1 MLEAAVLVSMASL
14 VIASMNLSL
23 SIVLEKKNTDKW
35 AQWNIVLSATLLAL
49 AVFYTLKLVAGN
61 YLFQG
66 VPQLVLNYV
75 FDALYIVDSSFLVVF
90 ICRFSSWLIAR
101 PMSKAGIVIT
111 FIIGLGYL
119 ASAVLTTVLY
129 VPVLE
134 ALQPVIAA
142 INVIYCLAMM
152 LSNRNSIENKLV
164 KSAAWTFSIISFSTL
179 PLLALSSIFRQWRSL
194 AFSIIILAYFIMH
207 LVFMFLAIEKAEED
221 SKKTKRAGEPR
232 LEDYAEFKITER
244 EFEVIK
250 LIKKGMTNKEIGFE
264 LKISVNT
271 VNNHIANIF
280 QKTGVKSRIDLL
292 NVLQEATW

>member
-14 VIASMNLSL
+14 VIVSMNLSL
-23 SIVLEKKNTDKW
+23 SIVLAKKNSDKW
-35 AQWNIVLSATLLAL
+35 AQWNIVLASTLLGL

-75 FDALYIVDSSFLVVF
+75 FEAFYIIDSSFLVVF
-90 ICRFSSWLIAR
+90 ICRFASWLIAR
-101 PMSKAGIVIT
+101 PMSRAGIVIT
-111 FIIGLGYL
+111 FIIGLCYC
-119 ASAVLTTVLY
+119 ASAVLTTILDI
-129 VPVLE
+129 PVLE
-134 ALQPVIAA
+134 ALQPVIASV
-142 INVIYCLAMM
+142 NVIYCLSMM
-152 LSNRNSIENKLV
+152 LANRNSIENKLV
-164 KSAAWTFSIISFSTL
+164 KCAAWTFSIISFATL
-179 PLLALSSIFRQWRSL
+179 PLLALSAVFRQLRSL
-194 AFSIIILAYFIMH
+194 SFSIIILAYFIMH

-221 SKKTKRAGEPR
+221 SLKKKKAGEPK

-244 EFEVIK
+244 EFEVIR
-250 LIKKGMTNKEIGFE
+250 LIKRGMTNKEIGFE

>member
-14 VIASMNLSL
+14 VIVSMNLSL
-23 SIVLEKKNTDKW
+23 SIVLAKKNSDKW
-35 AQWNIVLSATLLAL
+35 AQWNIVLASTLLGL

-75 FDALYIVDSSFLVVF
+75 FEAFYIIDSSFIVVF
-90 ICRFSSWLIAR
+90 ICRFASWLIAR
-101 PMSKAGIVIT
+101 PMSRTGIIIT
-111 FIIGLGYL
+111 FMIGLCYCV
-119 ASAVLTTVLY
+119 SAILTTILNI
-129 VPVLE
+129 PVLE
-134 ALQPVIAA
+134 TFQPVIAA
-142 INVIYCLAMM
+142 VNVIYCLSMM
-152 LSNRNSIENKLV
+152 LANRNSIENKLV
-164 KSAAWTFSIISFSTL
+164 KHAAWTFSIISFSTL
-179 PLLALSSIFRQWRSL
+179 PLLALSAVFRGLRSL
-194 AFSIIILAYFIMH
+194 VFSTVILAYFIMH
-207 LVFMFLAIEKAEED
+207 LVFMFLAIEKAELD
-221 SKKTKRAGEPR
+221 SAKKKKAGEPK
-232 LEDYAEFKITER
+232 LEDFAEFKITER